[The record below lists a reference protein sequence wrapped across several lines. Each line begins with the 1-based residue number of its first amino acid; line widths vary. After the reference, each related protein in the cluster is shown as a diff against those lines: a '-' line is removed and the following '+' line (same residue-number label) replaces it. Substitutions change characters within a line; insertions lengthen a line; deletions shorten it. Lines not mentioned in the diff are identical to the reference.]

1 MRGLS
6 PPLFSQLFH
15 ALESMQ
21 PLREHP
27 GMLTQGLLCSAVQP
41 RHIAPAQRM
50 PASIRFG
57 KKKYRCLDASSTHE
71 PYIAAFTP
79 CSQAFAPIRMT
90 SCGKDRK
97 HRSLLPKPCG
107 KARPCRRTASSS
119 CQGKLKRAHDERAH
133 FNGQRDNTRHASA
146 ETLKASSKPAQDA
159 GAWSVR

>member
-1 MRGLS
+1 MLLKACSPCVSITGCSRRGFYVQRSNLVTLHRHSACPHRYVLAKRYQCLS
-6 PPLFSQLFH
+6 
-15 ALESMQ
+15 
-21 PLREHP
+21 
-27 GMLTQGLLCSAVQP
+27 
-41 RHIAPAQRM
+41 
-50 PASIRFG
+50 
-57 KKKYRCLDASSTHE
+57 ASSTHE

-119 CQGKLKRAHDERAH
+119 CQGKFKRAHDERAH
-133 FNGQRDNTRHASA
+133 FDEQRDNTRHASA
-146 ETLKASSKPAQDA
+146 ETLKASNKPAQDA

>member
-1 MRGLS
+1 MLLKACSPCVSIPGCSRRGFYVQRSNLVT
-6 PPLFSQLFH
+6 LH
-15 ALESMQ
+15 
-21 PLREHP
+21 RH
-27 GMLTQGLLCSAVQP
+27 SACPHRYVLAK
-41 RHIAPAQRM
+41 R
-50 PASIRFG
+50 
-57 KKKYRCLDASSTHE
+57 YRCLDASSTHE

-119 CQGKLKRAHDERAH
+119 CQGRLKRAHDERAH